1 MTEADNELRWGMR
14 LGATLRVG
22 FGFGAVLIAGCSGSG
37 GEGEPSDMQATPSFG
52 GSTPNGT
59 GAQPGSPANGG
70 SASTGSPGQTPGG
83 SGTTPSETEGN
94 GTGTTPIT
102 PGTSMQP
109 EPMGSGGSGASSPE
123 PAALENVLV
132 FTRTAGFRHDAIGPG
147 VEAIRALGSAN
158 GFAVTQTE
166 EPGTFSDEG
175 LSPYDVVIFLS
186 TTGDV
191 LDPNQQAAFERYIR
205 AGGGWVGVH
214 AATDTEYDWP
224 WYAQLIGNGAFFRS
238 HPAIQTAVVNV
249 EVAAHASTQHLPSS
263 FSFQDELY
271 NFRANPRGAVTVLMT
286 LDETSYAPGDGAMG
300 ADHPIAWYHEFDG
313 GRAWY
318 TALGHRAELYQSD
331 PDPVRQESFTR
342 FTQHV
347 LGGIKWAAGVVP

>member
-1 MTEADNELRWGMR
+1 MQPSGM
-14 LGATLRVG
+14 G
-22 FGFGAVLIAGCSGSG
+22 
-37 GEGEPSDMQATPSFG
+37 TP
-52 GSTPNGT
+52 TQPNGT
-59 GAQPGSPANGG
+59 SNNG
-70 SASTGSPGQTPGG
+70 SAPVNTPGQT
-83 SGTTPSETEGN
+83 GTTPSGMEG
-94 GTGTTPIT
+94 GGSIPLE
-102 PGTSMQP
+102 PGMNMPP
-109 EPMGSGGSGASSPE
+109 EPMSGGEPSTPSPE
-123 PAALENVLV
+123 PAVLESVLV
-132 FTRTAGFRHDAIGPG
+132 FTRTAGFRHDAIEPG

-158 GFAVTQTE
+158 GFTVTQTE
-166 EPGTFSDEG
+166 DAGSFSDAG
-175 LSPYDVVIFLS
+175 LAPHDVVIFLS

-191 LDPNQQAAFERYIR
+191 LDGSQQAAFERYIR

-249 EVAAHASTQHLPSS
+249 EVAAHASTQHLPAS
-263 FSFQDELY
+263 FSFEDELY
-271 NFRANPRGAVTVLMT
+271 NFRANPRSAVTVLMT
-286 LDETSYAPGDGAMG
+286 LDETSYSAGDGAMG

-318 TALGHRAELYQSD
+318 TALGHRRELYLPDAD
-331 PDPVRQESFTR
+331 PARQESFTR